1 MTTKRR
7 KRPKKRTKRRKRRQV
22 RRRAPTHDAV
32 VNAATQKKRSAAG
45 PKRRR
50 SAVAASQSRT
60 RRKRSRKAPCLL
72 LSLFNHPR
80 RRCGRMRARV
90 TDGTGGQGWKSGY
103 GGKNHRQQCP
113 DCGAKVARHAAA
125 LDQHRFLNENCLTW
139 QFWSKMSAAAPKDD
153 ESWHKA
159 MSQEVEASPRGAGSC
174 RRCRRKGRSEVAC
187 SESLHCCKLNEIGR
201 GSCLSFCRESQEAE
215 GALRIS

>member
-1 MTTKRR
+1 MSGSSS
-7 KRPKKRTKRRKRRQV
+7 PYLSPFSPLCPFFWPLSPFCCHPFC
-22 RRRAPTHDAV
+22 APV
-32 VNAATQKKRSAAG
+32 Q
-45 PKRRR
+45 
-50 SAVAASQSRT
+50 
-60 RRKRSRKAPCLL
+60 
-72 LSLFNHPR
+72 
-80 RRCGRMRARV
+80 GRMRARV

-139 QFWSKMSAAAPKDD
+139 QFWSKMSAAAQKDD